1 MTRYAYILT
10 ITGAPV
16 TGGPLRSFTKS
27 DTVLL
32 KSSSTR
38 HGTMLLLLD
47 KAAEQFG
54 LVPRTTV
61 VNFFSL
67 EKDDL

>member
-10 ITGAPV
+10 VTGAPV

-32 KSSSTR
+32 KSGATR
-38 HGTMLLLLD
+38 NATMLHLVD
-47 KAAEQFG
+47 EATEQFG
-54 LVPRTTV
+54 LVSSTTV
-61 VNFFSL
+61 INFFSL
-67 EKDDL
+67 EKNAL